1 MSREFQ
7 HQWLSYLLFRCY
19 LCRECTNVHRHARE
33 SNAMSLLTMFFN
45 EASIIRCVSVVS
57 VVGRTCFNFIESN
70 QNEYYLRRS
79 EEIVSPN
86 LAMM

>member
-1 MSREFQ
+1 
-7 HQWLSYLLFRCY
+7 
-19 LCRECTNVHRHARE
+19 
-33 SNAMSLLTMFFN
+33 MSLLTMFFN